1 MIFIALAEIVFA
13 FYFIYDTQ
21 TVISGAKDDF
31 ELEDSISGAVLFY
44 IDIVILFFKF
54 CELVRDLLISSTSY

>member
-21 TVISGAKDDF
+21 TVISGAKDDYDY
-31 ELEDSISGAVLFY
+31 EDCISGAILLYV
-44 IDIVILFFKF
+44 DIVILLFKF
-54 CELVRDLLISSTSY
+54 CELVRDLLMS